1 MTSKLFT
8 YDLETCFLTK
18 GAKRFE
24 TLILEIGI
32 FGPASFQTLVNP
44 LKQFYN
50 AIQLIQDLKSNKQD
64 PEKTINFWT
73 KLLIGKKILNTSVR
87 RKSMEE
93 KAALI
98 SSLLVENK
106 NDLFKTPQDALAE
119 ALLIAQDDKSPKEC
133 VWVAHNG
140 TSFDEKIIRGNA
152 ERLKLDCSH
161 ITFYDSLPLL
171 RHHIKELPSYSQ
183 PIVYYHLF
191 KAKYMAHH
199 AFDDCKALHKI
210 LKHLFQDHIL
220 QAFETLPKKKTTV
233 KKKVVKKS
241 SSDLLEM
248 TNIGPKSVEF
258 LEKKN
263 ISCKAELTA
272 YTKTHTKEQWL
283 KEMKGL
289 YRYKKLAGTLF

>member
-1 MTSKLFT
+1 MASKLFT

-44 LKQFYN
+44 LKNFHDGT
-50 AIQLIQDLKSNKQD
+50 QLIQDLKSKKQD

-73 KLLIGKKILNTSVR
+73 KLLIGKKMLNTAVK
-87 RKSMEE
+87 RKTMEE
-93 KAALI
+93 KAASI
-98 SSLLVENK
+98 STLLVENK
-106 NDLFKTPQDALAE
+106 NELFKTPQDALAE
-119 ALLIAQDDKSPKEC
+119 ALLIAQDDKSSKEC

-152 ERLKLDCSH
+152 ERLKLNCSH

-171 RHHIKELPSYSQ
+171 RHHIKDLPSYSQ
-183 PIVYYHLF
+183 PIVYHHLF
-191 KAKYMAHH
+191 KCKYMAHH

-210 LKHLFQDHIL
+210 LKHLFQDDIL
-220 QAFETLPKKKTTV
+220 QAFETLPKKKSTRR
-233 KKKVVKKS
+233 KKVVKKNS
-241 SSDLLEM
+241 TDLLEL

-263 ISCKAELTA
+263 IRSKAELTA
-272 YTKTHTKEQWL
+272 YAKTHTKEQWL

-289 YRYKKLAGTLF
+289 YRYKKLANTLF